1 MTESELIADCK
12 VVLQFEITMDQPPK
26 GIGPRCSVS
35 GPSAIGEKSNAS
47 NPPQLLRGLTP
58 VAISTCVDIQS

>member
-12 VVLQFEITMDQPPK
+12 VVLQFEIIIRSTPK

-35 GPSAIGEKSNAS
+35 GPSAATGKKSNAPNS
-47 NPPQLLRGLTP
+47 PQLPRRMTP
-58 VAISTCVDIQS
+58 GAISTCVDI